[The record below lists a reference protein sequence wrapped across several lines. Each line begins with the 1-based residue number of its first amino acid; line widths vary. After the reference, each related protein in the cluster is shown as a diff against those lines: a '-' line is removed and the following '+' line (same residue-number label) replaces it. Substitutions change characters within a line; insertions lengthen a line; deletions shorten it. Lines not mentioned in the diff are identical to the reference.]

1 MLKQDLQTEKT
12 RNARRNSAPGSGKEG
27 KDMAYKSIDELDAR
41 IESIVR
47 KTVESYYTDWKNY
60 DRPKYMRLK
69 GSKNR
74 DDKIFYL
81 IVRSCGTWIVTKNE
95 YMTSESMK
103 TVFDYYWDQERS
115 TYYKVN
121 IDRLE
126 IKKCTDPDKERKDLE
141 KERLYK
147 AA

>member
-1 MLKQDLQTEKT
+1 
-12 RNARRNSAPGSGKEG
+12 
-27 KDMAYKSIDELDAR
+27 MAYKSIDELDAR